1 MDWDIPVDYWVIEM
15 HSGGERDQKVKDLL
29 TKHNYREARVNMMS
43 YCLKLRPRLFQKR
56 IVDTVLEASW
66 NTDKPIA

>member
-15 HSGGERDQKVKDLL
+15 HSGGERDQKVRDLL

-43 YCLKLRPRLFQKR
+43 YCLKGHDCSKNELWTRF
-56 IVDTVLEASW
+56 
-66 NTDKPIA
+66 